1 MALLNSLPFLLFA
14 FSIIS
19 NEIKMQAHFTII
31 ILENIEQRFFEI
43 VPIDILF
50 KLARHQ
56 RRPFNY
62 VRLLVCL
69 CYKTWAFALCRE
81 LCRARAHALPLA
93 ESFLH
98 GGIQSPSYLEQVGH
112 CCPQIHIPLPKTLC
126 YLIEKLYLFYNIN
139 YPNQRYFPVCLALFG
154 ISPSL

>member
-1 MALLNSLPFLLFA
+1 M
-14 FSIIS
+14 
-19 NEIKMQAHFTII
+19 
-31 ILENIEQRFFEI
+31 
-43 VPIDILF
+43 
-50 KLARHQ
+50 
-56 RRPFNY
+56 
-62 VRLLVCL
+62 RLLVCL

-81 LCRARAHALPLA
+81 LCRAWAHALPLA

-154 ISPSL
+154 ISPSLWLKKNCSLNLNSTSLYYLLNYLSLISFNSLQVRGVIMKSRIEHCSLIKPRRIW